1 MISGMV
7 EFFASDVN
15 REGESQWNVLQLA
28 CLVLEC
34 CRYGNAG
41 RWRLSSAANDPYSGR

>member
-15 REGESQWNVLQLA
+15 REGENLWNI
-28 CLVLEC
+28 LERC
-34 CRYGNAG
+34 FSCA
-41 RWRLSSAANDPYSGR
+41 